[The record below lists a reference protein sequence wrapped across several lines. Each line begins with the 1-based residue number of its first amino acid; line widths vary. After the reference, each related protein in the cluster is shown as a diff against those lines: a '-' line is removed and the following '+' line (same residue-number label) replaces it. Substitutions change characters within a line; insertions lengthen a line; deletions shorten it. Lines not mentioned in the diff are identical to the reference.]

1 MKRYSIYQSKVAISA
16 LDTAIHM
23 LMKDIA
29 DGGCVPASEETL
41 AQLKTLRKMRKAFK
55 KKKEFIII

>member
-1 MKRYSIYQSKVAISA
+1 MKRYSIYQSKIAISA

-23 LMKDIA
+23 LMKEIVDYPPA
-29 DGGCVPASEETL
+29 DEKTL

>member
-1 MKRYSIYQSKVAISA
+1 MKRYSIYQSKIAISA
-16 LDTAIHM
+16 LDAAIHM
-23 LMKDIA
+23 LMKDIVDNA
-29 DGGCVPASEETL
+29 PAPEETL

>member
-1 MKRYSIYQSKVAISA
+1 MKRYSIYQSEIAVTA
-16 LDTAIHM
+16 LDTAID
-23 LMKDIA
+23 LLSKNALDNA
-29 DGGCVPASEETL
+29 PASEETL